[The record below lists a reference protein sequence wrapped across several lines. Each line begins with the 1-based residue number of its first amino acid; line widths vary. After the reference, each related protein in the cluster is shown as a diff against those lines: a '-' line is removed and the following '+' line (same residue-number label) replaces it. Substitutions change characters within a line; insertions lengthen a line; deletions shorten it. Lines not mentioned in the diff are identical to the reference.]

1 MGESRMSHLA
11 PDDLKDA
18 HNLLA
23 RQMRRSHVTASSPD
37 QSVRALLDVVNGT
50 YHDFDNSR
58 QMLERSLDL
67 SSRELMQAN
76 AELRGLLA
84 ERDVAGR
91 QMQELHAQRLEAAG
105 LLAGGV
111 AHDFNNLLAVIKGSC
126 EVLRKLTDVGD
137 ARGEML
143 KQIEAAAGRATMLTR
158 QLLAFGRRQVLEP
171 RVIDLNRT
179 IAALEQL
186 CRPLVGEAIELV
198 WSLAPE
204 LPAINA
210 DPAQIEQVLINL
222 IVNARDAM
230 PGGGRVLLET
240 ARASV
245 GETRALEASVAS
257 FVRLSIT
264 DSGAGMAPEVKAR
277 IFEPFF
283 TTKAPGK
290 GTGLGL
296 STVYGIVRQSGGF
309 ITVES
314 EVGQGTT
321 FHVFLPESERAPS
334 AV

>member
-1 MGESRMSHLA
+1 MSHLA
-11 PDDLKDA
+11 PDELKDA

-23 RQMRRSHVTASSPD
+23 RQMRRSHVTPSSPD

-67 SSRELMQAN
+67 SSRELLQAN

-84 ERDVAGR
+84 ERDVAER

-126 EVLRKLTDVGD
+126 EVLRKLTEAGD

-230 PGGGRVLLET
+230 PAGGRVLLET
-240 ARASV
+240 GRASV
-245 GETRALEASVAS
+245 GETRALEASGAS

-321 FHVFLPESERAPS
+321 FHVFLPESERVPS